1 MRITRITNKHFKLL
15 QLHSMPTADPD
26 LKHILSLLCKC
37 QPNIMKVGNGV
48 TVRHQMLGNGPDEW
62 TVRVRK
68 PQAKEEGGAL

>member
-1 MRITRITNKHFKLL
+1 
-15 QLHSMPTADPD
+15 
-26 LKHILSLLCKC
+26 
-37 QPNIMKVGNGV
+37 MKVGNGV